1 MKAVGFIGAGALA
14 ARRAAGVKLGR
25 KKGRERAGS
34 IRTRKRL
41 WHYSEMVLPRL
52 MSPGGVVFRSR
63 RFTIG

>member
-34 IRTRKRL
+34 ISTGCK
-41 WHYSEMVLPRL
+41 S
-52 MSPGGVVFRSR
+52 SPC
-63 RFTIG
+63 